1 MQIKNMFEKQID
13 RDIKGVIKVGQSDE
27 ENIYQELDEYVV
39 TKELLKHFRVF
50 FENYEKGIDGYTDK
64 MGVWI
69 SGFFGSGK
77 SHFLKILSYLL
88 KNSTVEGKRAIE
100 YFTGCESDAGIRPKI
115 EDPMLIAEMT
125 KAGETDSDVVLFN
138 IDSKG
143 SAKIGSGKEAIVEV
157 FMKVFNEMQ
166 GYCGSVPYLADFERQ
181 LDGEGRFEEFKEKFE
196 QIAGAPWEKKRQ
208 AFAVIQDKVVK
219 TLVEMDFM
227 SEEAARN
234 WCKNAKGNYDL
245 SIEKFVSLVQE
256 YCAKKGPNHHVI
268 FLVDEIGQYIADDTQ
283 LMLNLQTI
291 VEDLGTACRG
301 KAWVIVTSQEDID
314 SITKTKGNDF
324 SKIQGRFDT
333 RLSLSASNV
342 DEVIR
347 KRVLAKNDT
356 AAQALRLLY
365 EQKESI
371 IKNLITFTVDTADK
385 KLYADKA
392 DFADCYPFIPYQ
404 FSLLGQVLTAVRT
417 HGASGKHL
425 SDQSRSM
432 LALFQESAIR
442 VMDKEDGVLVP
453 FSYFY
458 NPLHKFIDHQHSQV
472 ISDAEDNSKLDEFD
486 VELLKVLFMIKYV
499 KEIKA
504 NADNLTT
511 LMISNIDDDR
521 IEVRSKIEES
531 LKKLIKETLVQKNG
545 EIYIFLTN
553 EEQEINNAINNESV
567 EMGEII
573 GEASTVIFE
582 EIYTEKKYR
591 YSNRY
596 MFAFNQKVDDRFFKS
611 NQSNDIGVTIITPYG
626 GDYADS
632 ALRLLSAQE
641 SSIIVKLP
649 NDGTFLDEITE
660 SIKIYK
666 FLNKNA
672 SGARGSFDSIRRA
685 KEDERIEKKDR
696 IRIFIEDALK
706 NADIYVNGDK
716 AVISAKEPAARI
728 NEALGKLVAMK
739 YNKLTYME
747 TAPELSD
754 ISAIFKRSDGQ
765 MSFLGM
771 RDTTPNKLALEEV
784 VQVIELNNARHMKT
798 SLKSLQDKFGAA
810 PYGFDTKDVQWL
822 VAMLFKLGR
831 VSLTLN
837 SRNLSLLSTNP
848 DELVRYI
855 TKREYVEKLL
865 IDIRERATDGQ
876 IHSVKEVM
884 KDYFGFT
891 VTSDDDDKIM
901 SIFKDRAEDK
911 VEVYDDILVEYRIN
925 PKYPCKR
932 LMEDA
937 RNRLA
942 KILNINEAAEFFK
955 TVDKKRDDLLDD
967 AEDTAPVFD
976 FFKGEQR
983 KIFEE
988 SVKNLAY
995 FENSKTYVSDRELL
1009 KVVEEIED
1017 VVKTG
1022 KPFGKIQR
1030 LPELNMKFEDL
1041 HMGLLEKEAAIM
1053 EPLVHDD
1060 FLKVKE
1066 VLDSKPFAE
1075 VLRHRINQ
1083 RFDEIRE
1090 KLTTS
1095 GDIAAIKNIRLESDA
1110 LKIKCLDEIDEY
1122 ERVHQPVPEPPV
1134 TPVVSGKEPVNDV
1147 ETPIKVKTKRRKN
1160 ISISNVAGARTYS
1173 IETEQDIDKFLAQMK
1188 QKLMQ
1193 ELEEDTVITLS

>member
-88 KNSTVEGKRAIE
+88 KNSTVEGNRAIE

-115 EDPMLIAEMT
+115 EDTMLIAEMT

-499 KEIKA
+499 EEIKA

-765 MSFLGM
+765 MSFLGTS
-771 RDTTPNKLALEEV
+771 DTTPNKLALEEV

-876 IHSVKEVM
+876 IRSVKEVM

-901 SIFKDRAEDK
+901 SSFKDRAEDK

-976 FFKGEQR
+976 FFKGEQK

-1030 LPELNMKFEDL
+1030 LPELNMKFEDR

-1066 VLDSKPFAE
+1066 ILDSKPFAE
-1075 VLRHRINQ
+1075 VLRPRINQ

-1134 TPVVSGKEPVNDV
+1134 TPVVSGKEPVNAV
-1147 ETPIKVKTKRRKN
+1147 QTPTKVKTKRRKN

-1193 ELEEDTVITLS
+1193 ELEEDTIITLS